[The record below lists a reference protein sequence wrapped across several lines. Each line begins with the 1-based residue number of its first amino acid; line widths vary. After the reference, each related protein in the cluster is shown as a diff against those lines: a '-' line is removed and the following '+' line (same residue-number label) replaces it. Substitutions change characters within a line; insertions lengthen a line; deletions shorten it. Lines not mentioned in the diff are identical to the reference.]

1 MKRLIALICV
11 IFLTG
16 CSTPRTKQTIELNCE
31 NGLITFKWWKAD
43 VLDDADI
50 KYPSNLRHSGFYTD
64 DNGKH
69 MKCVE
74 EINEK

>member
-1 MKRLIALICV
+1 MKRLIALLCLLL
-11 IFLTG
+11 LTG
-16 CSTPRTKQTIELNCE
+16 CSVPRTKQTIELKCE

-43 VLDDADI
+43 VLGDANI
-50 KYPSNLRHSGFYTD
+50 KYPSNLRQSGFYTD

-74 EINEK
+74 ESK

>member
-1 MKRLIALICV
+1 MKRLIALLCLLLLI
-11 IFLTG
+11 G
-16 CSTPRTKQTIELNCE
+16 CSVPRTKQTIELKCE

-43 VLDDADI
+43 VLDDANI

-64 DNGKH
+64 DNGKY

-74 EINEK
+74 ELK